1 MATQCPGTTCKT
13 EDDAF
18 VSIIDGIRKKALSH
32 PDSPAVLVDSHIDR
46 GIVHQ
51 VVIAAELRRA
61 LSFLPDGKAENAELC
76 SYSRLDMRARAIAA
90 AIQATGQG
98 DGRPVLLMLPPGLEF
113 IAAFFGCLYARAIAV
128 PMTPPG
134 LARMARTFNRLARIV
149 EDSGSR
155 VFITSARLR
164 KAAPRHIF

>member
-13 EDDAF
+13 GDDAF

-32 PDSPAVLVDSHIDR
+32 PDSP
-46 GIVHQ
+46 
-51 VVIAAELRRA
+51 A

-98 DGRPVLLMLPPGLEF
+98 DGRPVLLMLPPF
-113 IAAFFGCLYARAIAV
+113 
-128 PMTPPG
+128 P
-134 LARMARTFNRLARIV
+134 
-149 EDSGSR
+149 
-155 VFITSARLR
+155 
-164 KAAPRHIF
+164 